1 MPVSKPPFWRWLH
14 GRAILDRIGAAPH
27 HLVAGLKG
35 TEHLA

>member
-27 HLVAGLKG
+27 RTTWSPG
-35 TEHLA
+35 